1 MNSYAN
7 YIKTI
12 IEQEPE
18 NKLLEARTLYNQSF
32 STIPEMTYY
41 KTLERM
47 CKKGSLVHLTKGLFE
62 YPLSTGNCQNKK
74 MTVSIFLVFMYKNNF
89 INWIHLLIMGN

>member
-1 MNSYAN
+1 MNQGQ
-7 YIKTI
+7 KC
-12 IEQEPE
+12 P
-18 NKLLEARTLYNQSF
+18 F
-32 STIPEMTYY
+32 
-41 KTLERM
+41 
-47 CKKGSLVHLTKGLFE
+47 LVNIFE

>member
-1 MNSYAN
+1 M
-7 YIKTI
+7 K
-12 IEQEPE
+12 
-18 NKLLEARTLYNQSF
+18 R
-32 STIPEMTYY
+32 
-41 KTLERM
+41 
-47 CKKGSLVHLTKGLFE
+47 LFE

>member
-1 MNSYAN
+1 MRSYL
-7 YIKTI
+7 YVYKIKK
-12 IEQEPE
+12 E
-18 NKLLEARTLYNQSF
+18 
-32 STIPEMTYY
+32 
-41 KTLERM
+41 
-47 CKKGSLVHLTKGLFE
+47 FE

>member
-1 MNSYAN
+1 MIGAVLAKAKL
-7 YIKTI
+7 IFI
-12 IEQEPE
+12 IMIVVMIFVQRW
-18 NKLLEARTLYNQSF
+18 KVVIQF
-32 STIPEMTYY
+32 IQKMEM
-41 KTLERM
+41 
-47 CKKGSLVHLTKGLFE
+47 LFE